1 MSDRI
6 LVAREYGMQS
16 YTVDVTVI
24 VWVVVVVSVNMVM
37 LFVRDMIIPMAMMVA
52 SAMSVTSLNR
62 FNCLY
67 GGRETNKLIRPWY
80 DRLCGMSWNVVVVL
94 EKGDGEKKIWKYKDI
109 NIVTNEGDKYYAQRA
124 AGETPT
130 NNFNTMYLGN
140 GTQPTWT
147 KTSNYGT
154 LAGAISGSA
163 KTVASGYPKTNDT
176 DPDNTGGGVDV
187 VTWKFSWAKADFS
200 ATGINQAVISV
211 ASASSSSPILTGF
224 NMTAFDKTSND
235 TLTIFVNH
243 SFEGV

>member
-1 MSDRI
+1 MSDSI

-16 YTVDVTVI
+16 YIVDVVVT
-24 VWVVVVVSVNMVM
+24 VWVVVVVSVNIVI
-37 LFVRDMIIPMAMMVA
+37 LFVRDTTIPMAMTMA
-52 SAMSVTSLNR
+52 SAMFVISLNR
-62 FNCLY
+62 FNCLCWF
-67 GGRETNKLIRPWY
+67 GGTNKLISLGV
-80 DRLCGMSWNVVVVL
+80 DKLCGMSWNVVVVL
-94 EKGDGEKKIWKYKDI
+94 EKVNGEKKIWKYEDV
-109 NIVTNEGDKYYAQRA
+109 NIVTDEGDKYYAQKA

-147 KTSNYGT
+147 KTSDYGT
-154 LAGAISGSA
+154 LTGAISGSA
-163 KTVASGYPKTNDT
+163 KTVSSGYPKTNDT

-200 ATGINQAVISV
+200 ATGINQAVISI
-211 ASASSSSPILTGF
+211 SGASSASPILTGF
-224 NMTAFDKTSND
+224 NMTPFDKTSND

>member
-1 MSDRI
+1 MSDSI

-16 YTVDVTVI
+16 YIVDVVVT
-24 VWVVVVVSVNMVM
+24 VWVVVVVSVNIVI
-37 LFVRDMIIPMAMMVA
+37 LFVRDTTIPMAMTMA
-52 SAMSVTSLNR
+52 SAMFVTSLNR
-62 FNCLY
+62 FNCLCWVR
-67 GGRETNKLIRPWY
+67 GTNKLISLGV
-80 DRLCGMSWNVVVVL
+80 DKLCGMSWNVVVVL
-94 EKGDGEKKIWKYKDI
+94 EKNNGEKKIWKYEDV
-109 NIVTNEGDKYYAQRA
+109 NIVTNEGDRYYAQRA

-140 GTQPTWT
+140 GSQPTWT

-154 LAGAISGSA
+154 LTGAISGSA

-200 ATGINQAVISV
+200 ATGINQAVISI
-211 ASASSSSPILTGF
+211 SGASSTSPILTGF
-224 NMTAFDKTSND
+224 NMTPFDKTSND

>member
-1 MSDRI
+1 
-6 LVAREYGMQS
+6 
-16 YTVDVTVI
+16 
-24 VWVVVVVSVNMVM
+24 
-37 LFVRDMIIPMAMMVA
+37 
-52 SAMSVTSLNR
+52 
-62 FNCLY
+62 
-67 GGRETNKLIRPWY
+67 
-80 DRLCGMSWNVVVVL
+80 MSWNVVVVL
-94 EKGDGEKKIWKYKDI
+94 ERGDGSKEIWKYEDV

-140 GTQPTWT
+140 GTQPTWS
-147 KTSNYGT
+147 KTSNH
-154 LAGAISGSA
+154 GALDGVISGSA

-187 VTWKFSWAKADFS
+187 VTWKFSWSKSDFS
-200 ATGINQAVISV
+200 ATGINQADISV
-211 ASASSSSPILTGF
+211 ASASSTSPILTGF

>member
-1 MSDRI
+1 
-6 LVAREYGMQS
+6 
-16 YTVDVTVI
+16 
-24 VWVVVVVSVNMVM
+24 
-37 LFVRDMIIPMAMMVA
+37 
-52 SAMSVTSLNR
+52 
-62 FNCLY
+62 
-67 GGRETNKLIRPWY
+67 
-80 DRLCGMSWNVVVVL
+80 MSWNVVVVL
-94 EKGDGEKKIWKYKDI
+94 EKGNGEKKIWKYEDI
-109 NIVTNEGDKYYAQRA
+109 NIVTDAGDRYYAQRA

-130 NNFNTMYLGN
+130 DNFNTMYLGN

-200 ATGINQAVISV
+200 ATGINQAVISI
-211 ASASSSSPILTGF
+211 SGASSSSPILTGF
-224 NMTAFDKTSND
+224 NMTPFDKTSND

>member
-1 MSDRI
+1 MSDSI

-16 YTVDVTVI
+16 YIVDVVVS
-24 VWVVVVVSVNMVM
+24 VWVVVVVSVNIVI
-37 LFVRDMIIPMAMMVA
+37 LFVRDTTIPMAMTMA
-52 SAMSVTSLNR
+52 SAMFVTSLNR
-62 FNCLY
+62 FNCLCWF
-67 GGRETNKLIRPWY
+67 GGTNKLISLEV
-80 DRLCGMSWNVVVVL
+80 DKLCGMSWNVVVVL
-94 EKGDGEKKIWKYKDI
+94 KRADGEKKIWKYEDI
-109 NIVTNEGDKYYAQRA
+109 NIVTNEGDRYYAQRA

-154 LAGAISGSA
+154 LTGAISGSA

-200 ATGINQAVISV
+200 ATGINQAVISI
-211 ASASSSSPILTGF
+211 SGASSTSPILTGF
-224 NMTAFDKTSND
+224 NMTPFDKTSND